1 MHNRVVPGIETIP
14 LTEAAKSV
22 SVALLVGFLIGLDR
36 ERSDRR
42 NENKRLGGVRT
53 FPLIALFGALTSL
66 LFPVLGVWPLALAF
80 LAVSA
85 VVALAYWRTS
95 SRDVGAT
102 TEMAALVTF
111 VLGALAGQGALV
123 LAAAI
128 GVAVAV
134 LLVAKLR
141 LETFSTS
148 ITEEE
153 LNATLELAVISAIV
167 LPLLPNR
174 EYGPYGALNPFKLWM
189 VVALISGVSF
199 AGFVAVRLWG
209 ARKGLL
215 VTAVIGAMVSST
227 AVTMSMAAR
236 SRTEPESARVAAA
249 GAVVASTIMCV
260 RVFVLASAF
269 GGTLVLHLWPAL
281 AAMTAVGVVA
291 SVLLL
296 LGAPPAQPGA
306 TSASVA
312 NPSRFSTALAFAVI
326 YGLVG
331 LVVRVAM
338 DLFGNKGVVA
348 VAALSAV
355 VDVDAISIA
364 LAQQARAAWS
374 PVFVLGVVVAAVM
387 NTWVKGGIA
396 VFAGRGAFR
405 AQVALPLA
413 AMGLLGLATV
423 GITHLL
429 RS

>member
-1 MHNRVVPGIETIP
+1 MSNTVTIP
-14 LTEAAKSV
+14 LYEAAKSV
-22 SVALLVGFLIGLDR
+22 SVALLVGLLIGLDR

-42 NENKRLGGVRT
+42 SDHKRLGGVRT
-53 FPLIALFGALTSL
+53 FPLVALLGALTSL
-66 LFPVLGVWPLALAF
+66 LVPVWGGWPLGLAF
-80 LAVSA
+80 VAVSA
-85 VVALAYWRTS
+85 LVGVAYWRTS
-95 SRDVGAT
+95 ARDVGAT

-111 VLGALAGQGALV
+111 VLGALAGQGAFL
-123 LAAAI
+123 LAAAL
-128 GVAVAV
+128 GVVVAV

-141 LETFSTS
+141 LETFSAS

-174 EYGPYGALNPFKLWM
+174 AYGPYGALNPFKLWL
-189 VVALISGVSF
+189 VVVLISAVSF

-209 ARKGLL
+209 ARRGLL
-215 VTAVIGAMVSST
+215 VTAVIGALVSST

-236 SRTEPESARVAAA
+236 SRMEPASARVAAA

-260 RVFVLASAF
+260 RVFALASAF
-269 GGTLVLHLWPAL
+269 GGPLVLHLWPPL
-281 AAMTAVGVVA
+281 AAMAAVGVAA

-296 LGAPPAQPGA
+296 RGAPTAPQGAPAAPL
-306 TSASVA
+306 T
-312 NPSRFSTALAFAVI
+312 NPSRFSTALAFALV

-331 LVVRVAM
+331 LIVRVAN

-348 VAALSAV
+348 AAAISAV

-374 PVFVLGVVVAAVM
+374 PVFAVGVVVAAVM

-413 AMGLLGLATV
+413 AMGVV
-423 GITHLL
+423 GIVMAYLTHLL
-429 RS
+429 RN